1 MFTIKSQRASTQ
13 TMMIIF
19 LKMMNKSIYRIKIK
33 IEDLTLE
40 IKGQEFNII
49 KDDLLLFKINI

>member
-1 MFTIKSQRASTQ
+1 
-13 TMMIIF
+13 
-19 LKMMNKSIYRIKIK
+19 MNKSIYRIKIK

>member
-13 TMMIIF
+13 IMMIIF

-33 IEDLTLE
+33 IEDPTLE
-40 IKGQEFNII
+40 IMALEFNII

>member
-1 MFTIKSQRASTQ
+1 
-13 TMMIIF
+13 
-19 LKMMNKSIYRIKIK
+19 MNKSIYRIKIK

-40 IKGQEFNII
+40 IMDQELNII

>member
-33 IEDLTLE
+33 IEDPTLE
-40 IKGQEFNII
+40 IMDQEFNII